1 MRDAEAWAPSKFV
14 RNGRGWE
21 ANRETVPLASWIA
34 ADAMAGAYAGMIE
47 RHACGRLVDL
57 GCGAAPLYGM
67 YGGRAT
73 EVVCIDWR
81 DGRHEQRHVDLFHDL
96 NEPLELEPE
105 GFDTVVASDVV
116 EHLHTPQAL
125 FDSAARLLRPGGAL
139 ILGTPF
145 FYWLH
150 EEPHDYHRYN
160 PPRAGAHGAARRAA
174 TGGARDLRRRAGDP
188 VRRTDQERHEL
199 AAPVGRDLHT
209 RPPGAADRARAALQR
224 RERAGLPPRLRHDGA
239 QVPGGLSA
247 PRHGGVGDA
256 RSFR

>member
-150 EEPHDYHRYN
+150 EEPHDYHRYT
-160 PPRAGAHGAARRAA
+160 RHALERMV
-174 TGGARDLRRRAGDP
+174 RRAGLRPAELETYGGAPEILCDVLIKSVMNWPRLSGAIYTLVRPALRTGP
-188 VRRTDQERHEL
+188 VRRYS
-199 AAPVGRDLHT
+199 AA
-209 RPPGAADRARAALQR
+209 
-224 RERAGLPPRLRHDGA
+224 
-239 QVPGGLSA
+239 SA
-247 PRHGGVGDA
+247 PAFPLGYAMTA
-256 RSFR
+256 RKSPAA